1 MQVQNV
7 DYGGVNYEIVDDAD
21 FPPIIRSSS
30 RTFVGKGD
38 VAKKANQKMSLTK
51 QTSVDQVQKSQ
62 RADPKYASPETRN
75 RAGL

>member
-7 DYGGVNYEIVDDAD
+7 DYEIVDDAD
-21 FPPIIRSSS
+21 FNVYSPPVIRSSS